1 MRIRHLSF
9 LLSAAVLLLIC
20 GQPVMAQTGKLVVH
34 ATPPQAY
41 IYVDGAPIVDAKVTM
56 FVLRRESI
64 KSICITTAI
73 SLNPAMLR
81 SRRIR
86 PRFSV

>member
-41 IYVDGAPIVDAKVTM
+41 IYVDGEPIVDAKGHHVCLTAGEHKIDLYNYGYKPESRNVTIEAHKTT
-56 FVLRRESI
+56 VL
-64 KSICITTAI
+64 
-73 SLNPAMLR
+73 M
-81 SRRIR
+81 
-86 PRFSV
+86 